1 MGVWS
6 VDILCG
12 DDALEVRA
20 RGVCA
25 LCSVA
30 MRLSRL
36 GPADLHLLRRRL
48 TLPVCSFTALQAHAR
63 RGRPAAGP
71 RSLTAKTEIGALAHR

>member
-12 DDALEVRA
+12 DDALEVCA

-36 GPADLHLLRRRL
+36 GPAEPSPPAPQADVARVLFY
-48 TLPVCSFTALQAHAR
+48 SFTDA
-63 RGRPAAGP
+63 
-71 RSLTAKTEIGALAHR
+71 